1 MPPSSLILRPSY
13 HSFFWPFFLARKSYP
28 KKNWIGRIL
37 TQESPIQGYWT
48 PGVGIC
54 LNDAKTT
61 LANGIVNTVADALT
75 TALPIPMI
83 IGLRMPI
90 GQKIGVMVLLGLG
103 FIVTIAGIVRCVIC
117 PLGSVLNTNFLGRII
132 YGTPFSRV

>member
-1 MPPSSLILRPSY
+1 
-13 HSFFWPFFLARKSYP
+13 
-28 KKNWIGRIL
+28 
-37 TQESPIQGYWT
+37 
-48 PGVGIC
+48 VGIC

-117 PLGSVLNTNFLGRII
+117 PCIVFLMLI
-132 YGTPFSRV
+132 S